1 MYSFFYY
8 TPVVNYGTEVD
19 NAATVDYHIGV
30 DDGVWKDDSA
40 WFDGRGWR
48 NVGCWVY
55 KRDELSTT
63 LLDPV
68 YPLHPECVVAKGGDE
83 LYIIREIICERGKWM
98 LLIFVI

>member
-1 MYSFFYY
+1 MYSFFQY
-8 TPVVNYGTEVD
+8 TPVVNYCSEID
-19 NAATVDYHIGV
+19 NAATVDYHIRV
-30 DDGVWKDDSA
+30 DDGVWEDDSA

-68 YPLHPECVVAKGGDE
+68 YPLQPEGVISEGWDE
-83 LYIIREIICERGKWM
+83 RGIIRDIG
-98 LLIFVI
+98 